1 MSFKYPEAAVRQEN
15 FQAVIPFIAGAK
27 ALSLSTKI
35 AIATT
40 LAAALFSTGLYMGHQ
55 IGVSSCY
62 EAQIKAQAHSIE
74 TGIKQAVVSDK
85 TVTEYVDRVQIV
97 QGKSREII
105 KEVKVYV
112 QDTCT
117 LSADWR
123 MLHDSAVYNAVS
135 DTTRNS
141 DERTVAATDAL
152 ETVAANYGICHENSQ
167 TLQALQ
173 SWVREQ
179 SSIR

>member
-1 MSFKYPEAAVRQEN
+1 M
-15 FQAVIPFIAGAK
+15 IWAGLQ
-27 ALSLSTKI
+27 ALSLSSKI

-40 LAAALFSTGLYMGHQ
+40 LAAALFSAGLYVGHKW
-55 IGVSSCY
+55 GVSSCY
-62 EAQIKAQAHSIE
+62 EATIEAQRHTIE
-74 TGIKQAVVSDK
+74 TGIKQAVVSDQ
-85 TVTEYVDRVQIV
+85 TVTKYVDRVQIV

-112 QDTCT
+112 QDNCT
-117 LSADWR
+117 LSGGFR
-123 MLHDSAVYNAVS
+123 LLHDSAVNNELPDPARIVDEAPVS
-135 DTTRNS
+135 
-141 DERTVAATDAL
+141 VADVA
-152 ETVAANYGICHENSQ
+152 ETVARNYGLCEETKT

>member
-1 MSFKYPEAAVRQEN
+1 MIPLLAVPLAA
-15 FQAVIPFIAGAK
+15 
-27 ALSLSTKI
+27 KI

-40 LAAALFSTGLYMGHQ
+40 LVIALFSAGLYVGNRLG
-55 IGVSSCY
+55 ISSCQ
-62 EAQIKAQAHSIE
+62 EAVIEAQAHSIE

-117 LSADWR
+117 LSGGFR
-123 MLHDSAVYNAVS
+123 LLHDSAVYNELPSPARIA
-135 DTTRNS
+135 DA
-141 DERTVAATDAL
+141 EAIGLEAATKTIL
-152 ETVAANYGICHENSQ
+152 ENYQACNVNAE
-167 TLQALQ
+167 TLSSLQ
-173 SWVREQ
+173 GWVREQ
-179 SSIR
+179 SAIR

>member
-1 MSFKYPEAAVRQEN
+1 M
-15 FQAVIPFIAGAK
+15 IPFIAGIQ

-35 AIATT
+35 DIATT
-40 LAAALFSTGLYMGHQ
+40 LAAALFSAGLYVGHKW
-55 IGVSSCY
+55 GVAACY
-62 EAQIKAQAHSIE
+62 EATIEAQRHTIE
-74 TGIKQAVVSDK
+74 TGVKQAVVSDK

-117 LSADWR
+117 LSGGFR
-123 MLHDSAVYNAVS
+123 MLHDSAIYNELPSPSRIADAETIS
-135 DTTRNS
+135 I
-141 DERTVAATDAL
+141 EAATQTIL
-152 ETVAANYGICHENSQ
+152 ENYQACNVNSE
-167 TLQALQ
+167 TLTSLQ

-179 SSIR
+179 SAIR

>member
-1 MSFKYPEAAVRQEN
+1 M
-15 FQAVIPFIAGAK
+15 IPFIAGAK
-27 ALSLSTKI
+27 ALSLGTKI
-35 AIATT
+35 AICTT
-40 LAAALFSTGLYMGHQ
+40 LAAALFSAGLYVGHKW
-55 IGVSSCY
+55 GVSSCY
-62 EAQIKAQAHSIE
+62 EATIEAQRHTIE
-74 TGIKQAVVSDK
+74 TGVKQAVVSDQ
-85 TVTEYVDRVQIV
+85 TVTKYVDRVQIV

-117 LSADWR
+117 LSGGFR
-123 MLHDSAVYNAVS
+123 LLHDSAIYNELPDPARIVDEAPVS
-135 DTTRNS
+135 
-141 DERTVAATDAL
+141 VADVA
-152 ETVAANYGICHENSQ
+152 ETVARNYGICEETKT

>member
-1 MSFKYPEAAVRQEN
+1 M
-15 FQAVIPFIAGAK
+15 IPFIAGAK

-35 AIATT
+35 AAATM
-40 LAAALFSTGLYMGHQ
+40 LAAALFSAGLYMGHQ
-55 IGVSSCY
+55 IGVSGCY

-105 KEVKVYV
+105 REVKVYV
-112 QDTCT
+112 QDNCT

-123 MLHDSAVYNAVS
+123 MLHDSAVKS
-135 DTTRNS
+135 ELPDPTRDS
-141 DERTVAATDAL
+141 DERTVTAQDAL
-152 ETVAANYGICHENSQ
+152 ETVAANYGICEETKT

>member
-1 MSFKYPEAAVRQEN
+1 M
-15 FQAVIPFIAGAK
+15 IWAGLQ
-27 ALSLSTKI
+27 ALSLSSKI
-35 AIATT
+35 AICTT
-40 LAAALFSTGLYMGHQ
+40 LCAALFSAGLYVGHKW
-55 IGVSSCY
+55 GVSSCY
-62 EAQIKAQAHSIE
+62 EATIEAQRHTIE

-85 TVTEYVDRVQIV
+85 AVTEYVDRVQIV

-112 QDTCT
+112 KDDSNTY
-117 LSADWR
+117 LSGGFR
-123 MLHDSAVYNAVS
+123 LLHDGAVYNELPDPARIVDEAPVS
-135 DTTRNS
+135 
-141 DERTVAATDAL
+141 VADVA
-152 ETVAANYGICHENSQ
+152 ETVATNYGICEETKT

>member
-1 MSFKYPEAAVRQEN
+1 M
-15 FQAVIPFIAGAK
+15 IPFTAGLQ

-40 LAAALFSTGLYMGHQ
+40 LAAALFSAGLYMGHQ
-55 IGVSSCY
+55 IGVSGCY

-117 LSADWR
+117 LSGGFR
-123 MLHDSAVYNAVS
+123 LLHDSAVNNALPEPARIADAETIGV
-135 DTTRNS
+135 
-141 DERTVAATDAL
+141 EAVAQTVL
-152 ETVAANYGICHENSQ
+152 ENYQACNVNAE
-167 TLQALQ
+167 TLSSLQ
-173 SWVREQ
+173 GWVREQ
-179 SSIR
+179 SAIR

>member
-1 MSFKYPEAAVRQEN
+1 M
-15 FQAVIPFIAGAK
+15 IWAGLQ
-27 ALSLSTKI
+27 ALSLSSKI
-35 AIATT
+35 AICTT
-40 LAAALFSTGLYMGHQ
+40 LCAALFSAGLYVGHKW
-55 IGVSSCY
+55 GVSSCY
-62 EAQIKAQAHSIE
+62 EATIEAQRHTIE

-85 TVTEYVDRVQIV
+85 AVTEYVDRVQIV

-112 QDTCT
+112 KDDSNTY
-117 LSADWR
+117 LSGGFR
-123 MLHDSAVYNAVS
+123 LLHDSAVYNELPDPARIVDEAPVS
-135 DTTRNS
+135 
-141 DERTVAATDAL
+141 VADVA
-152 ETVAANYGICHENSQ
+152 ETVATNYGLCEETKT

>member
-1 MSFKYPEAAVRQEN
+1 M
-15 FQAVIPFIAGAK
+15 IWAGLQ
-27 ALSLSTKI
+27 ALSLSSKI
-35 AIATT
+35 AICTT
-40 LAAALFSTGLYMGHQ
+40 LCAALFSAGLYVGHKW
-55 IGVSSCY
+55 GVAACY
-62 EAQIKAQAHSIE
+62 EATIEAQRHTIE

-85 TVTEYVDRVQIV
+85 TVTKYVDRVQIV

-117 LSADWR
+117 LSGGFR
-123 MLHDSAVYNAVS
+123 LLHDSAIYNELPDPARIVDEAPVS
-135 DTTRNS
+135 
-141 DERTVAATDAL
+141 VADVA
-152 ETVAANYGICHENSQ
+152 ETVARNYGICEETKT

>member
-1 MSFKYPEAAVRQEN
+1 M
-15 FQAVIPFIAGAK
+15 IPFIAGIQ

-40 LAAALFSTGLYMGHQ
+40 LCAALFSAGLYVGHKW
-55 IGVSSCY
+55 GVSACY
-62 EAQIKAQAHSIE
+62 EATIEAQRHTIE
-74 TGIKQAVVSDK
+74 TGVKQAVVSDK

-117 LSADWR
+117 LSGGFR
-123 MLHDSAVYNAVS
+123 LLHDSAIYNELPSPSRIVDAETISVEAVAQ
-135 DTTRNS
+135 TVIENYQACNINS
-141 DERTVAATDAL
+141 
-152 ETVAANYGICHENSQ
+152 ETLSS
-167 TLQALQ
+167 LQ
-173 SWVREQ
+173 SWVKEQ
-179 SSIR
+179 SAIR

>member
-1 MSFKYPEAAVRQEN
+1 M
-15 FQAVIPFIAGAK
+15 IWAGLQ
-27 ALSLSTKI
+27 ALSLSSKI

-40 LAAALFSTGLYMGHQ
+40 LCAALFSAGLYVGHKW
-55 IGVSSCY
+55 GVSSCY
-62 EAQIKAQAHSIE
+62 EATIEAQRHTIE

-85 TVTEYVDRVQIV
+85 AVTEYVDRVQIV

-112 QDTCT
+112 KDDSNTY
-117 LSADWR
+117 LSGGFR
-123 MLHDSAVYNAVS
+123 LLHDGAVYNELPDPARIVDEAPVS
-135 DTTRNS
+135 
-141 DERTVAATDAL
+141 VADVA
-152 ETVAANYGICHENSQ
+152 ETVATNYGLCEETKT

>member
-1 MSFKYPEAAVRQEN
+1 
-15 FQAVIPFIAGAK
+15 VIPFIAGIQ
-27 ALSLSTKI
+27 ALSLGTKI

-40 LAAALFSTGLYMGHQ
+40 LAAALFSSGLYVGHKW
-55 IGVSSCY
+55 GVSSCY
-62 EAQIKAQAHSIE
+62 EATIEAQRHTIE

-117 LSADWR
+117 LSGGFR
-123 MLHDSAVYNAVS
+123 LLHDSAVYNELPDS
-135 DTTRNS
+135 TRIADAETIS
-141 DERTVAATDAL
+141 VESATHTIL
-152 ETVAANYGICHENSQ
+152 ENYQACNVNAE
-167 TLQALQ
+167 TLKALQ
-173 SWVREQ
+173 SWVKEE
-179 SSIR
+179 SAIR

>member
-1 MSFKYPEAAVRQEN
+1 M
-15 FQAVIPFIAGAK
+15 IWAGLQ
-27 ALSLSTKI
+27 ALSLSSKI
-35 AIATT
+35 AICTT
-40 LAAALFSTGLYMGHQ
+40 LCAALFSAGLYVGHKW
-55 IGVSSCY
+55 GVSSCY
-62 EAQIKAQAHSIE
+62 EATIEAQRHTIE

-85 TVTEYVDRVQIV
+85 TVTEYVDRVQDL
-97 QGKSREII
+97 QKTSRAII
-105 KEVKVYV
+105 KEVIHV

-135 DTTRNS
+135 DTTRDS
-141 DERTVAATDAL
+141 EEGTVTATDAL

>member
-1 MSFKYPEAAVRQEN
+1 M
-15 FQAVIPFIAGAK
+15 IPFIAGVQ
-27 ALSLSTKI
+27 ALSLGTKI
-35 AIATT
+35 AAATM
-40 LAAALFSTGLYMGHQ
+40 LAAALFSAGLYMGHQ
-55 IGVSSCY
+55 IGVSGCY

-105 KEVKVYV
+105 REVKVYV
-112 QDTCT
+112 QDNCT

-123 MLHDSAVYNAVS
+123 MLHDSAVKS
-135 DTTRNS
+135 ELPDPTRDS
-141 DERTVAATDAL
+141 DERTVTAQDAL
-152 ETVAANYGICHENSQ
+152 ETVAANYGICEETKT